1 MIKRSVKRR
10 FWALAS
16 VETPGFL
23 HRCFPNCFGRT
34 LRFEDDD
41 DEKEDIYD
49 DEEEEDADV
58 YEGDDNRSES

>member
-1 MIKRSVKRR
+1 MP
-10 FWALAS
+10 AS
-16 VETPGFL
+16 VAAPGFL
-23 HRCFPNCFGRT
+23 HPCFPNCFGRT

>member
-1 MIKRSVKRR
+1 MP
-10 FWALAS
+10 AS

-23 HRCFPNCFGRT
+23 PPCFPNCFGRT

-49 DEEEEDADV
+49 DEEEVVVD
-58 YEGDDNRSES
+58 